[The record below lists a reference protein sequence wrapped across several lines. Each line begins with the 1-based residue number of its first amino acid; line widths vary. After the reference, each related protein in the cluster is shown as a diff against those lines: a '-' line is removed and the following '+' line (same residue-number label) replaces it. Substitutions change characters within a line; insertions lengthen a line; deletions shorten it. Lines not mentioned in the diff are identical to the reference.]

1 MKILNKWILVCFT
14 VLIFSH
20 QASAASFD
28 DIFIFGDSLSD
39 SGAYIGNADAA
50 AGGRFTTNPGPVWT
64 ETLGAFYGLSVV
76 SNNPNNPAN
85 TSATG
90 NNYAQGGA
98 QVTSP
103 IGIGQSAS
111 PQNAIPI
118 ATQINNYLTS
128 VGGVANPNGLYTVWG
143 GANDIFFNAGL
154 VGGGLAIPSAIN
166 NLVTSAMSLAGLAQ
180 TLGDAGAGTILV
192 PNLPDIGTSPT
203 AVLQAIGS
211 VGNAVGATGADINN
225 ALLTATFLLRTPAN
239 SPADQATVVAT
250 AIAAAEAALG
260 AAATGALAPTVA
272 QTSGLLSGLT
282 AAYNASLAGFI
293 NASTANIILL
303 DIASFFK
310 DTVSVD
316 PSGFGLTN
324 VTGTACNTLSSLTC
338 TSPFFAS
345 PTAAQDF
352 LFADSVHPT
361 TAGHA
366 VIAGFAI
373 STVEAAAVPAPAALF
388 LLGPALGIL
397 GFRRKRVA

>member
-103 IGIGQSAS
+103 FGIGQTAS
-111 PQNAIPI
+111 PQNALPI
-118 ATQINNYLTS
+118 STQINNYLAS
-128 VGGVANPNGLYTVWG
+128 VAGVADPGSLYTLWG
-143 GANDIFFNAGL
+143 GANDIFFNVFQ
-154 VGGGLAIPSAIN
+154 VGGGLPVPSAID
-166 NLVTSAMSLAGLAQ
+166 NLVASAMSLAGLAQ

-192 PNLPDIGTSPT
+192 PNLPDIGTTPT
-203 AVLQAIGS
+203 SILQAISVVGS
-211 VGNAVGATGADINN
+211 AVGASSTDIDT
-225 ALLTATFLLRTPAN
+225 ALATATFLLRTPAN
-239 SPADQATVVAT
+239 SPADQAIVQAT

-272 QTSGLLSGLT
+272 QTGGLLSGLT

-293 NASTANIILL
+293 SASTANIILL
-303 DIASFFK
+303 DLATLFT
-310 DTVSVD
+310 DALAD
-316 PSGFGLTN
+316 PSAFGLAN
-324 VTGTACNTLSSLTC
+324 VTGTACNTSSSLTC

-345 PTAAQDF
+345 PSAPQDF

-361 TAGHA
+361 TAGHDL
-366 VIAGFAI
+366 IAGFAI